1 MDWSLLCDLVTCNR
15 LCTSLDKGTKH
26 FKWHFIYS
34 TLWIMDDRIFTYL
47 NLTLVFLYPVA
58 WGAPLISAGLLP
70 LFGLEKISILSGI
83 ASIWDTDPFLALVVI
98 SFAIAAPFIKVV
110 SQVAIDFWSRAILPK
125 WATLLLARFAMA
137 DVFLIAL
144 YVAIV
149 KGIGIGRVTTE
160 WGIYLFSACV
170 ISSLIVTLQNA
181 RTSP

>member
-1 MDWSLLCDLVTCNR
+1 MGGSADQCGPVTFVR
-15 LCTSLDKGTKH
+15 VG
-26 FKWHFIYS
+26 
-34 TLWIMDDRIFTYL
+34 
-47 NLTLVFLYPVA
+47 
-58 WGAPLISAGLLP
+58 
-70 LFGLEKISILSGI
+70 KISILSGI
-83 ASIWDTDPFLALVVI
+83 ASIWDTDPFLALMVI
-98 SFAIAAPFIKVV
+98 SFAISAPFIKVV
-110 SQVAIDFWSRAILPK
+110 SQVAIDFWSRLILPK
-125 WATLLLARFAMA
+125 WAALLLARFAMA